1 MGSAL
6 VATPLGS
13 CPRYHMKTKILFLII
28 LPLSFYFYGCST
40 SVSLGIQ
47 TFNVANEKGDSLTF
61 YLGSKEDGLSN
72 KLLVM
77 IQGSGNE
84 SIKRRFGWGI
94 EAASLGY
101 DILYLEKYAFNDSLL
116 FIQSDCRERRLGDIQ
131 FALNYIEK
139 NAYKNS
145 LEEIFLFA
153 DSEGGALVPELA
165 YNNSIVKRAI
175 ILATGGYE
183 QSKQFEILFEKE
195 KNENYKGFLTANGI
209 TSKEDLQNQYDVIKN
224 NPSSE
229 QIWLGH
235 SYKYWNSYL
244 WYNPEE
250 IIEKI
255 DTPILHIIGE
265 RDRSVPVESIEY
277 LMKRYNHKKNLE
289 FHIIPDLDHS
299 FTDSNGNKQFN
310 KVLKEIVLPWY
321 KSTN

>member
-1 MGSAL
+1 
-6 VATPLGS
+6 
-13 CPRYHMKTKILFLII
+13 MKTKILFLII
-28 LPLSFYFYGCST
+28 LSLSIYFYGCSA

-47 TFNVANEKGDSLTF
+47 SFNVTNEKGDSLTF
-61 YLGSKEDGLSN
+61 YLGSKEDGLSK

-84 SIKRRFGWGI
+84 SIKRRFGWGV

-116 FIQSDCRERRLGDIQ
+116 FLQTDCRERRLEDIQ

-165 YNNSIVKRAI
+165 SNNNRIKRAI

-183 QSKQFEILFEKE
+183 QSKQFELLLEKE
-195 KNENYKGFLTANGI
+195 KNENYKGFLTSNGI
-209 TSKEDLQNQYDVIKN
+209 TSKEYLQKQYSIIKN

-229 QIWLGH
+229 QFWLGH
-235 SYKYWNSYL
+235 SYKYWNSFL
-244 WYNPEE
+244 WYNPDE
-250 IIEKI
+250 IIEKLDI
-255 DTPILHIIGE
+255 PLLHIIGG

-277 LMKRYNHKKNLE
+277 LMERFKHKTNLE

-310 KVLKEIVLPWY
+310 RVLKEIVLPWY